1 MPDMDALKKL
11 LEDSAIGTIGEL
23 WNSEEDKKFLAYNA
37 EKLAKYVIRL
47 KTAETDTVRQEAQFN
62 IDMLKTS
69 LSAYVYQ
76 KGIKAEHKLEEV
88 APKVIALPIRIVSAA
103 V

>member
-1 MPDMDALKKL
+1 MPDMDALKKV
-11 LEDSAIGTIGEL
+11 LEESAIGTIGEL

-37 EKLAKYVIRL
+37 EKLAKYVTRL
-47 KTAETDTVRQEAQFN
+47 QTAETDAARQEAQFN

-69 LSAYVYQ
+69 LSAYAYQ
-76 KGIKAEHKLEEV
+76 KGITAEHKIEAI
-88 APKVIALPIRIVSAA
+88 APKVIALVIRIITAA

>member
-11 LEDSAIGTIGEL
+11 LEESAIGTIGEL

-37 EKLAKYVIRL
+37 EKLAKYAIRL
-47 KTAETDTVRQEAQFN
+47 KTAETDAAREEARFN

-76 KGIKAEHKLEEV
+76 KELKAQHKIEEV
-88 APKVIALPIRIVSAA
+88 APRVIALLIKIVGAA